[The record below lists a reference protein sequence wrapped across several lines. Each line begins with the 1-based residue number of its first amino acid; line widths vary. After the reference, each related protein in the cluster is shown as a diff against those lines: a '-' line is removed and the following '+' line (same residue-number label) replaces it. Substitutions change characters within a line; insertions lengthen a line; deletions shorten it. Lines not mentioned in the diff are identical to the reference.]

1 MWWTGWLGL
10 PFLKGLRFGDDAD
23 AAFVLE
29 GGGDE

>member
-1 MWWTGWLGL
+1 MDWLGL
-10 PFLKGLRFGDDAD
+10 PFLTGLRFGDDAD